1 MKRNLILTIVV
12 VAFCIVGLAHVAH
25 AITMDEAKAN
35 ADKAAEFIKANGM
48 EKARAE
54 ICNPHGRFTKG
65 ELYVYV
71 MDFNGVHIAKWRK
84 PESQRHQPPG
94 GQGPEWSLSHE
105 GSNRGCKNE
114 RRRLDQLLLGKS
126 RQPESSGQDNVCKED
141 RRDRLFRCLR
151 RMEMNPRRGIAFSVT
166 TPDYH

>member
-12 VAFCIVGLAHVAH
+12 VAFCIAGVTHAVH

-65 ELYVYV
+65 DLYVYV
-71 MDFNGVHIAKWRK
+71 MDFNGVHIAN
-84 PESQRHQPPG
+84 G
-94 GQGPEWSLSHE
+94 GNPSLNGINHLELKDPNGVYLTKEAIEVAKTKGAGWINYSWVNPVTKKVQAKTTYVKRIE
-105 GSNRGCKNE
+105 G
-114 RRRLDQLLLGKS
+114 
-126 RQPESSGQDNVCKED
+126 
-141 RRDRLFRCLR
+141 
-151 RMEMNPRRGIAFSVT
+151 A
-166 TPDYH
+166 DYYVACGVWK